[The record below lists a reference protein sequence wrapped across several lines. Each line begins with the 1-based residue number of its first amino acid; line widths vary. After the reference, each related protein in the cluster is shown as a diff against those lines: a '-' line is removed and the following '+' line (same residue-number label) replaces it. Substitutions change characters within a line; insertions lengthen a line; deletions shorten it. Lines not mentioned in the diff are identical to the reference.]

1 MKSKGLRGNSK
12 TFRLDFG
19 YHLVPKCFIL
29 GIHRPR
35 ALTYTKPFLS
45 KHYQEAKEEEEEE
58 ERVNLNYLTQY
69 LAVVK
74 NNMQN
79 YGLVV

>member
-1 MKSKGLRGNSK
+1 
-12 TFRLDFG
+12 
-19 YHLVPKCFIL
+19 L